1 MHKNSEKANRKK
13 LGGRLE
19 RKPKEEPTNVYDW
32 ASFAF
37 EKLVFIYERFSTRE
51 QKLKNAY
58 SRERQDRLKQQAL
71 QQGATCAL
79 TAEDVERIKSAS
91 DYPGWYQD
99 GQVVIEERDLVGVS
113 GTKGQEERPGFAHM
127 IHLIERGLVSA
138 IYVVDVTRLFR
149 DQYLI
154 NATQFVK
161 LCSEKGVV
169 VITESMVFDLRND
182 MHREIFMMQAQY
194 ASRELKMILSRLGG
208 SRKAKA
214 EMGKYAGDA
223 VPVGFLVLPDEKG
236 DRFNEF
242 AVYEP
247 HAKIIR
253 LVFAKMLELRRL
265 QAVARW
271 CNQQGLFFP
280 NFEPQYAYMTTRS
293 AMRGMRP
300 MPGPGGEIVGARILR
315 STLGH
320 IFSNPAYK
328 GQFMREGKIVKDDLA
343 LAIVDPET
351 FDAVQAILAQN
362 APASRSGS
370 TSQLLAGLLY
380 CIAHE
385 ATQYLIYCSGRTYQ
399 CAYEQG
405 TGLTLKRCF
414 TAASD
419 IFDTP
424 VSQALLR
431 ILSYA
436 DRADK
441 IISQLEQ
448 ELSERQNRAQSL
460 RREQARVKS
469 ERDSLFESLAYIQQE
484 EPNEQR
490 RKRRI
495 KEINQ
500 KINEREEKLEELA
513 KEELAPFENVLTTTE
528 VTMVREFLTD
538 LGTRWDEIPNHMRN
552 AFLRVILERILVKEV
567 NDYFHLEIHWRTG
580 FTQKIIVYR
589 PAVSLPKTR

>member
-1 MHKNSEKANRKK
+1 
-13 LGGRLE
+13 
-19 RKPKEEPTNVYDW
+19 
-32 ASFAF
+32 
-37 EKLVFIYERFSTRE
+37 
-51 QKLKNAY
+51 
-58 SRERQDRLKQQAL
+58 
-71 QQGATCAL
+71 
-79 TAEDVERIKSAS
+79 
-91 DYPGWYQD
+91 
-99 GQVVIEERDLVGVS
+99 
-113 GTKGQEERPGFAHM
+113 
-127 IHLIERGLVSA
+127 
-138 IYVVDVTRLFR
+138 
-149 DQYLI
+149 
-154 NATQFVK
+154 
-161 LCSEKGVV
+161 
-169 VITESMVFDLRND
+169 
-182 MHREIFMMQAQY
+182 
-194 ASRELKMILSRLGG
+194 
-208 SRKAKA
+208 
-214 EMGKYAGDA
+214 
-223 VPVGFLVLPDEKG
+223 
-236 DRFNEF
+236 
-242 AVYEP
+242 
-247 HAKIIR
+247 
-253 LVFAKMLELRRL
+253 MLELRRL

-567 NDYFHLEIHWRTG
+567 NDCFHLEIHWRTG

-589 PAVSLPKTR
+589 PAVSLPKTRWTEEEETLIRQHYPTSTPEEMMTLLPGRPWDEIRRRAHLLTVKRGFPDMTGSKNPHWTDEEDQILRDFDTCKIAYTEMLVLLGHRSYAGICRRARVLGIDLRKRRIVWRLVDSFEENVQSCE